1 MKNLSKLAEKAQK
14 ALSQS
19 SALTISPVNKKTGD
33 IIKDLNGG
41 WKQIHLK
48 QTVGSRTNV
57 GGALLSLN
65 NNRNCFYNISPDDFE
80 LFGDYIEEGQDFNA
94 ILKAIGE
101 TPKQITWQLS
111 TDPFFEKQS
120 NVRYELLN
128 KKGKSYKEPK
138 WEDATTNDG
147 ELYYRN
153 GILTEFGEANIWGS
167 NDINEDTNYP
177 EFKAFEKEEVDAI
190 EIAQAEPDLAI

>member
-14 ALSQS
+14 ALSSS
-19 SALTISPVNKKTGD
+19 SALIISPVSKETGD

-48 QTVGSRTNV
+48 QSVQNRTNV
-57 GGALLSLN
+57 GGAMLTNKNS
-65 NNRNCFYNISPDDFE
+65 RNCFYNISPDDFA
-80 LFGDYIEEGQDFNA
+80 LFGDYIEEGEDFNA

-101 TPKQITWQLS
+101 TPKQITWQKS
-111 TDPFFEKQS
+111 TDPFFETQQ
-120 NVRYELLN
+120 NVKYEILN
-128 KKGKSYKEPK
+128 KKGKSFKPAKY
-138 WEDATTNDG
+138 EDAMTADG
-147 ELYYRN
+147 EPYYRN

-177 EFKAFEKEEVDAI
+177 EFKAFEKAEVEAM
-190 EIAQAEPDLAI
+190 EMAEAENDPA